1 MKNVSQNK
9 FKKKSQIFKLK
20 TILNDVNNESN
31 LLNSKII
38 ELQKILKFLK
48 KIMNE
53 RRNELSKTKKNKK
66 DLNED
71 QIKQQICN
79 KLSNFIK
86 TFNEGIIN
94 TSFSN
99 TNKEYKKIIKEK
111 TKNLNI
117 VLKTYKYKKLKKVKD
132 LLIQEIKE
140 KKNICYSIEGQIDYE
155 KDLSSIYHPK
165 NFNFFD
171 NLYNTQYKY
180 LNIDNK
186 LTNKEIFLNQN
197 RIQLKQLGIKSINYL
212 KQKKNNYMKK
222 INNYRYDNGF
232 DFMFINKRYKE
243 KYDIE
248 FELINESDYSSDSE
262 SDDSDE
268 EESDIKNY
276 LIKINKNKDNN
287 KIYINDNIYIKNY
300 INKDIKNKPLY
311 FPSIVKDIS
320 TPERINN
327 KNLKNNK
334 VILVNKLVEIKE
346 KYNKLMNERYE
357 LEYKKNKI
365 KNKIEN
371 IKDTIKMNTYYS
383 YRSNNFHNKEKV

>member
-262 SDDSDE
+262 LDDSDE